1 MDSQFNTYSSGVGVM
16 LWPGRLLSE
25 IVNLVKPYLLIMPAM
40 LILAGV
46 IIYPLIFSLS
56 KSLTDFNL
64 GMPGEVFI
72 GLKNY
77 ITALNDQAFRES
89 LGFSVLFSLCSTGL
103 GLALGFGAALLL
115 QRDFIGKRLLTI
127 LIILPMMVTPV
138 AVGIIWLLMFQ
149 PDFSII
155 NGLLGL
161 IGINGPIWLQ
171 NKWSA
176 RIAVIVA
183 DVWQWTP
190 FFTLILLGGLL
201 SLPAAVIESA
211 KVDGAS
217 GFQLLR
223 YIKVPM
229 MKSLILVVL
238 LIRLIDSFKT
248 FDSIFIMTN
257 GGPGS
262 ATEVLSLHIYRN
274 GLPFMNI
281 SYASAMSYLFLIIL
295 IVTTTLLIRQ
305 LRRAENV

>member
-1 MDSQFNTYSSGVGVM
+1 M

-262 ATEVLSLHIYRN
+262 ATEVLSLHIYRS

>member
-1 MDSQFNTYSSGVGVM
+1 
-16 LWPGRLLSE
+16 
-25 IVNLVKPYLLIMPAM
+25 MPAM

-89 LGFSVLFSLCSTGL
+89 LGVSVLFSLCSTGL
-103 GLALGFGAALLL
+103 GLALGFGTALLL

-211 KVDGAS
+211 RVDGAS

-262 ATEVLSLHIYRN
+262 ATEVLSLHIYRS

>member
-1 MDSQFNTYSSGVGVM
+1 MDSQFNTYPSGVGVM
-16 LWPGRLLSE
+16 LWPGRLLSK

-77 ITALNDQAFRES
+77 ITALNDPAFRES
-89 LGFSVLFSLCSTGL
+89 LGVSVLFSLCSTGL
-103 GLALGFGAALLL
+103 GLALGFGTALLL

-262 ATEVLSLHIYRN
+262 ATEVLSLHIYRS

-281 SYASAMSYLFLIIL
+281 SYACAMSYLFLIIL

>member
-1 MDSQFNTYSSGVGVM
+1 MDSQFNKYPSGVGIM
-16 LWPGRLLSE
+16 LWPGRLLSK

-89 LGFSVLFSLCSTGL
+89 LGVSVLFSLCSTGL
-103 GLALGFGAALLL
+103 GLALGFGTALLL

-127 LIILPMMVTPV
+127 LIILPMMATPV

-262 ATEVLSLHIYRN
+262 ATEVLSLHIYRS

>member
-1 MDSQFNTYSSGVGVM
+1 
-16 LWPGRLLSE
+16 
-25 IVNLVKPYLLIMPAM
+25 MPAM

-77 ITALNDQAFRES
+77 ITALNDQGFRES
-89 LGFSVLFSLCSTGL
+89 LGVSVLFSLCSTGL
-103 GLALGFGAALLL
+103 GLALGFGTALLL

-262 ATEVLSLHIYRN
+262 ATEVLSLHIYRS